1 MSSKAEIRTSAEAPA
16 ITPLP
21 DDIAALFANTRQA
34 TAEELTTLENAATAL
49 RKDTQF
55 HAECSKGLAQ
65 EEILRSME
73 EAADSNNSANAA
85 KS

>member
-1 MSSKAEIRTSAEAPA
+1 MNSKAEIRTSAQPPA

-34 TAEELTTLENAATAL
+34 TAEELTALENAASAL
-49 RKDTQF
+49 RKDTRF
-55 HAECSKGLAQ
+55 LAECAKGLAQ

-73 EAADSNNSANAA
+73 EAGLIKSSNAA